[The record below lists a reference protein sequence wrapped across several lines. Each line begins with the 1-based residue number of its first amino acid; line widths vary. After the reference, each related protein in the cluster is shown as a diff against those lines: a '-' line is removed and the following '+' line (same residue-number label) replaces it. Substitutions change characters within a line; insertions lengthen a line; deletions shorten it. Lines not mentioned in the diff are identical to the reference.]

1 MVSSS
6 SNNSIQKSKSP
17 IIHTKII
24 VSLQVPYKT
33 NFIPLIF
40 LSSSFSSPLLH
51 LLLPFS
57 SLFFSPYPFLPIPK
71 DQNDIFILV
80 LSLFDFNI
88 FPFCIFGPQ
97 TPFYLHFHLFKFL
110 LWHTIFCSYVIWVL
124 NWKFTNLPLTF
135 VLISGFVYFI
145 FSIILFRKIYIYFY
159 YTLNML

>member
-17 IIHTKII
+17 IIHIKLI
-24 VSLQVPYKT
+24 VSIQVPY
-33 NFIPLIF
+33 FSIPLIF
-40 LSSSFSSPLLH
+40 FSSS
-51 LLLPFS
+51 FS

-71 DQNDIFILV
+71 DQNEIFILV

-110 LWHTIFCSYVIWVL
+110 LWHIIFCSYVIWIL
-124 NWKFTNLPLTF
+124 NLQFTNLPLTF
-135 VLISGFVYFI
+135 VLILGFAYFI
-145 FSIILFRKIYIYFY
+145 LALFYSGKIYIYFY